1 MKTKKETKV
10 VSASAEPVHAWFGL
24 TYANYLVLPRAV
36 LQSMPAEWQE
46 KFVKL
51 LEEAGDVCRRAEVPS
66 PHGYRV
72 QPVDAAGRYARD
84 EVPHYRHAPKLFTEV
99 TEH

>member
-1 MKTKKETKV
+1 MKKKLQKTLC
-10 VSASAEPVHAWFGL
+10 AEPVHRWFGL

-51 LEEAGDVCRRAEVPS
+51 LEEADAACERAKVPS
-66 PHGYRV
+66 PHGYHV
-72 QPVDAAGRYARD
+72 QPVNGKGRYATD
-84 EVPHYRHAPKLFTEV
+84 VVPHYRHAPNLFTE
-99 TEH
+99 H